1 MSLNKHYVTYP
12 LLIIA
17 AVVAIYFSGQW
28 HQRQT
33 DRAKAQVDSAKAKI
47 AAVVEAKAKSDSI
60 TRDSIAKLQNKVDA
74 TKRVTVSL
82 EKQRDSLGKEVL
94 VAKDTAA
101 LVTALKAQVVSD
113 STVIKSKDS
122 TIVAQG
128 NQIFFLAAK
137 VVQDSV
143 DYNSLAALNTDT
155 NLQLAK
161 AQAAAHPGLAK
172 RVLSNLDII
181 GATVVITHFFVK

>member
-1 MSLNKHYVTYP
+1 MVNKHYITYP

-17 AVVAIYFSGQW
+17 AAIAIYFSGQW

-47 AAVVEAKAKSDSI
+47 AAIVEAKAKSDSI
-60 TRDSIAKLQNKVDA
+60 TRDSIVKLQNKVDQ
-74 TKRVTVSL
+74 TKRVTVGL

-101 LVTALKAQVVSD
+101 LVTALKAQVLSD
-113 STVIKSKDS
+113 SGVIKSKDS

-137 VVQDSV
+137 VIQDSV
-143 DYNSLAALNTDT
+143 DYNNLAALNTDT
-155 NLQLAK
+155 NLKLAQ

-172 RVLSNLDII
+172 RVLNNLDVI